1 VTVQGR
7 TESPIEA
14 LLVQAIGEEIVRCG
28 LDCAPETQA
37 KIGPYR
43 VDILVTLDGKKLI
56 VECDGAAFH
65 AANKEQVDRDKRRDR
80 YFAARNIS
88 VMRFT
93 GSEINRSPRACA
105 AEVGSWVEAIRDP
118 TARKIVV
125 MAKWELGEI
134 TNAQAEQLIRCGG
147 LAAA

>member
-1 VTVQGR
+1 MTVQGR

-65 AANKEQVDRDKRRDR
+65 AANKEQVDRDKRRD
-80 YFAARNIS
+80 
-88 VMRFT
+88 
-93 GSEINRSPRACA
+93 
-105 AEVGSWVEAIRDP
+105 
-118 TARKIVV
+118 
-125 MAKWELGEI
+125 
-134 TNAQAEQLIRCGG
+134 
-147 LAAA
+147 